1 MSHARHLNPV
11 ARFASAAA
19 ATALLL
25 SIGQATAEPD
35 LVILGGPIY
44 TARDDQPR
52 TEAVAVE
59 DGVISYVG
67 NAVWAEALISARTT
81 VIDLAGKTMT
91 PGFVDSH
98 AHLFGI
104 GMRELTLNLE
114 DVKSIAE
121 LVETVETRVKN
132 AQPGEVI
139 FGRGWIETHWPEA
152 RFPTA
157 ADLDT
162 VSPDNPLLLQRA
174 DGHAMVVNAATLATA
189 GIDDQTPDPEGG
201 QILRDAAG
209 RATGMLIDNAMELV
223 RSLLPEPTG
232 AERGNGL
239 TRGAEAAQ
247 RLGWTGM
254 HNMSVDWQDVLLLEE
269 LSDAGRIK
277 LRVYNSV
284 DSKGEGPARL
294 LADGLRTSANG
305 RIVTRA
311 IKFYLDGALGSRGA
325 ALLEPYSDADGMGL
339 LLADRQAVMPVWTAA
354 LKAGIQINTHA
365 IGDRANRLLLDWYEQ
380 AFEAVPEG
388 ERAIA
393 LPRWRDEHTQI
404 VHPDDISRFA
414 ALGIIPSMQ
423 PSHAIGDLHFAPARL
438 GQDRLAG
445 AYAWRSLIDAGAI
458 IAGGSDAPVEKGD
471 PVNEFYA
478 ATIRK
483 DMRGFSGEGWH
494 PEQAVSRTEALKMFT
509 AWAAYAS
516 FQEEELGTIA
526 VGKRADFTIF
536 STDIMTAPED
546 KLRTARAVMTII
558 DGEIVA
564 RSDGN

>member
-1 MSHARHLNPV
+1 MRKLQFLAVGLV
-11 ARFASAAA
+11 ASLSAAPA
-19 ATALLL
+19 V
-25 SIGQATAEPD
+25 AEPD

-59 DGVISYVG
+59 DGLISYVG
-67 NAVWAEALISARTT
+67 NAVWAEALIGEKTA

-91 PGFVDSH
+91 PGFTDSH

-114 DVKSIAE
+114 GVKSVAG
-121 LVETVETRVKN
+121 LVETVQSRVEA
-132 AQPGEVI
+132 AQPDEVI
-139 FGRGWIETHWPEA
+139 FGRGWIETHWPEG

-157 ADLDT
+157 ADLDP
-162 VSPDNPLLLQRA
+162 VSPENPLLLQRA
-174 DGHAMVVNAATLATA
+174 DGHAMVVNSATLAAA
-189 GIDDQTPDPEGG
+189 GIDDRTPDPDGG
-201 QILRDAAG
+201 QILRDSAG

-223 RSLLPEPTG
+223 RPLLPDPAG
-232 AERGNGL
+232 AARIDGL
-239 TRGAEAAQ
+239 VRGAEAAQ

-254 HNMSVDWQDVLLLEE
+254 HNMSVDWQDVILLER

-284 DSKGEGPARL
+284 DSEGEGPVRL
-294 LADGLRTSANG
+294 LADGPRTSANG

-325 ALLEPYSDADGMGL
+325 ALLEPYSDAEGSGL
-339 LLADRQAVMPVWTAA
+339 LRADRRAVMPVWTAA
-354 LKAGIQINTHA
+354 LKAGIQVNTHA
-365 IGDRANRLLLDWYEQ
+365 IGDRGNRLLLDWYAEVF
-380 AFEAVPEG
+380 AAVPEG

-393 LPRWRDEHTQI
+393 NPRWRDEHTQI
-404 VHPDDISRFA
+404 LHPDDIPRFA
-414 ALGIIPSMQ
+414 ALGVIPSMQ

-438 GQDRLAG
+438 GPDRLAG
-445 AYAWRSLIDAGAI
+445 AYAWRSLIDAGSI

-478 ATIRK
+478 ASIRK
-483 DMRGFSGEGWH
+483 DMNGFTGEGWH
-494 PEQAVSRTEALKMFT
+494 PEQAVTRTEALKMFT

-516 FQEEELGTIA
+516 FQESELGTIA

-536 STDIMTAPED
+536 SADIMTAAEEE
-546 KLRTARAVMTII
+546 LRAARAVMTII

-564 RSDGN
+564 RSDGD

>member
-1 MSHARHLNPV
+1 MRKLQFLAVGLV
-11 ARFASAAA
+11 ASLSAAPA
-19 ATALLL
+19 V
-25 SIGQATAEPD
+25 AEPD

-44 TARDDQPR
+44 TARDDRPR
-52 TEAVAVE
+52 AEAVAVE
-59 DGVISYVG
+59 GGVISYVG
-67 NAVWAEALISARTT
+67 NAVWAEALVGAETT

-114 DVKSIAE
+114 SVTSIAE

-132 AQPGEVI
+132 ARPGEVI
-139 FGRGWIETHWPEA
+139 FGRGWIETHWPEG

-174 DGHAMVVNAATLATA
+174 DGHAMVVNAATLAAA
-189 GIDDQTPDPEGG
+189 GIDDRTPDPDGG

-269 LSDAGRIK
+269 LSDTGRIK

-294 LADGLRTSANG
+294 LTDGPRTSANG

-325 ALLEPYSDADGMGL
+325 ALLEPYSDADGSGL
-339 LLADRQAVMPVWTAA
+339 LLADREAVMPVWTAA
-354 LKAGIQINTHA
+354 LKAGIQVNTHA

-380 AFEAVPEG
+380 AFGAVPEG
-388 ERAIA
+388 ERSIA

-404 VHPDDISRFA
+404 VHPDDIPRFA

-445 AYAWRSLIDAGAI
+445 AYAWRSLIDAGSI
-458 IAGGSDAPVEKGD
+458 IAGGSDAPVERGD

-483 DMRGFSGEGWH
+483 DMRGFSGQGWH
-494 PEQAVSRTEALKMFT
+494 PEQAVTRHEALKMFT
-509 AWAAYAS
+509 AWAAYAA